1 MVHNVLCQSGK
12 KKKKKKDNG
21 MAGAANGISF
31 ETEGI
36 QKRVINS
43 VSTWEEWY
51 VSLEQTTRVIL
62 NEERPRNPSS
72 YRAKNFN
79 VMSTV
84 FSVEISIIYVTL
96 SLC

>member
-1 MVHNVLCQSGK
+1 
-12 KKKKKKDNG
+12 

-62 NEERPRNPSS
+62 NDERPRNPSS
-72 YRAKNFN
+72 YRANY
-79 VMSTV
+79 
-84 FSVEISIIYVTL
+84 IS
-96 SLC
+96 